1 MYFTNTITEIGVVL
15 IVSIGAFLALI
26 ICALIK
32 RSQPKKSSVQIVV
45 LGDIGRSPR
54 MQYHALSILQH
65 GGSVDFVGYLG
76 EY

>member
-1 MYFTNTITEIGVVL
+1 MLATIGVVVL
-15 IVSIGAFLALI
+15 VSTTAFLALI
-26 ICALIK
+26 VLLIIPPLLK
-32 RSQPKKSSVQIVV
+32 RSQPKKGSVQIVV

-76 EY
+76 KC